1 MKTNVRTYAV
11 PLPGFAAVGRTLM
24 ALLLAAVYWTDVRQY
39 FGSSSPPRLVFA
51 VSALLVPVSAY
62 FYILVRRFWGIAL
75 AKRSCRIQESAALVT
90 ATAVLVPSMQIFG
103 TPILLVLHVVVLGL
117 LMELLY
123 GLSVRLGWG
132 RVRLWRMLYLSGVIP
147 LAGVLLLGGFG
158 AVNIRRP
165 VVTEYTVTTDK
176 PLPPDGYT
184 IALITDLHYGNA
196 LTAEDLSAD
205 VRTLASFRPNLVLLG
220 GDIVDERTDR
230 KEMKEAFALL
240 SRIPVGDGTYYV
252 YGNHDKALYTSKPAF
267 TPGEL
272 AETVE
277 TAGISI
283 LEDRSA
289 VLPSGMTVTGR
300 QDRSDPMR
308 TGVPRADAAS
318 LMEGLDPQAY
328 HILLDHQPREFEAN
342 AAAGYDLMLSGHTH
356 SGQIW
361 PLGLLVEALD
371 RGTIL
376 YGHEIRGGM
385 DVIVSSGLAGWGY
398 PIRTEGHSEAV
409 IIRIVNPAQGRSAEN

>member
-24 ALLLAAVYWTDVRQY
+24 ALLLAAAYWTDVRQY

-147 LAGVLLLGGFG
+147 LAGVFLLGGFG

-176 PLPPDGYT
+176 PLPLDGYT

-230 KEMKEAFALL
+230 KEMKEAFDLL

-277 TAGISI
+277 AAGISI